1 MTINTDI
8 NILGG
13 LPDFNLVLHFLE
25 NPEPSGNKDHQT
37 FSTIKTTK
45 AVKRFRHTILKSLL
59 SFPNPD
65 AEILVK
71 TSLWGEGISKDTL
84 MLLFWVFSFN
94 NELMHHLNRSV
105 LFPALFSGRTGISYE
120 EVKACLWELRQ
131 TEADLKKWS
140 AETLSTTASKYL
152 TILVKF
158 GILEGSAHKS
168 IPTIYL
174 SDKLL
179 ALFVYWLS
187 AIELRTNIID
197 SQWLNYSFCEQPVLI
212 ERILQKKLSP
222 FLSVFYTGNNLKTDT
237 LISYENIYHAVS
249 KS

>member
-1 MTINTDI
+1 
-8 NILGG
+8 
-13 LPDFNLVLHFLE
+13 
-25 NPEPSGNKDHQT
+25 
-37 FSTIKTTK
+37 
-45 AVKRFRHTILKSLL
+45 
-59 SFPNPD
+59 
-65 AEILVK
+65 
-71 TSLWGEGISKDTL
+71 
-84 MLLFWVFSFN
+84 
-94 NELMHHLNRSV
+94 MHHLNRSV

-158 GILEGSAHKS
+158 GILEGSDHKS

-187 AIELRTNIID
+187 QVNSERILRLSMLI
-197 SQWLNYSFCEQPVLI
+197 YRFCEQPVII
-212 ERILQKKLSP
+212 ERLLLKKIIH
-222 FLSVFYTGNNLKTDT
+222 FLSVYYTSIT
-237 LISYENIYHAVS
+237 
-249 KS
+249 